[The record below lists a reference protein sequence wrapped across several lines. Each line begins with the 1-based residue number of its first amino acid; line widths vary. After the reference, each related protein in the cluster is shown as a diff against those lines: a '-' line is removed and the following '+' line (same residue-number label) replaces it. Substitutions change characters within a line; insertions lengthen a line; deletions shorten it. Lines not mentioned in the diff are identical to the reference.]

1 MAKIASDERWKE
13 LTLSTDHDDGEFDID
28 QLRRVAADAAVGTNP
43 GGAAA
48 ASPLIF
54 RRPGLDGPVQAALP
68 IERTK
73 KMGTRL
79 ENKTALVTGATSNIG
94 RAIAIKFAA
103 EGAHVVVS
111 GRSQERGAEVVDE
124 IRAAGGRADFVA
136 TDLDGS
142 VQASNDLAVEAT
154 RLLGGRIDVLVNN
167 AGIFPSSTTA
177 ATDETTFDQVY
188 AVNVKAPFFLTATIA
203 PAMAERGGGAIINL
217 GSWIARLGIP
227 VSSLYSSTKGAVETL
242 TRAWAAEFGPAG
254 VRVNAI
260 SPGVILTP
268 DPHANDAAEHPGEV
282 MMRGTPAGGSGT
294 PDAIAHAAVYLA
306 SDEAGFVHG
315 TVIDV
320 DGGRTGVAVIARG

>member
-1 MAKIASDERWKE
+1 
-13 LTLSTDHDDGEFDID
+13 
-28 QLRRVAADAAVGTNP
+28 
-43 GGAAA
+43 
-48 ASPLIF
+48 
-54 RRPGLDGPVQAALP
+54 
-68 IERTK
+68 
-73 KMGTRL
+73 MGTRL

-94 RAIAIKFAA
+94 RAIAINFAA

-124 IRAAGGRADFVA
+124 IQAAGGQADFVA
-136 TDLDGS
+136 ADLDGS
-142 VQASNDLAVEAT
+142 VQTSNDLAVEAT
-154 RLLGGRIDVLVNN
+154 RVLGGRIDILVNN
-167 AGIFPSSTTA
+167 AGIYPLTTTA
-177 ATDETTFDQVY
+177 ATDEATFDQVY
-188 AVNVKAPFFLTATIA
+188 AVNVKAPYYLTAAIA
-203 PAMAERGGGAIINL
+203 PAMAERGSGAIINL

-227 VSSLYSSTKGAVETL
+227 ISSLYSSTKGAIETL

-268 DPHANDAAEHPGEV
+268 GFHAADAAEV

-306 SDEAGFVHG
+306 SDEAAFVHG

-320 DGGRTGVAVIARG
+320 DGGRVGVAVISPGSNDRT